1 MRNLTLRQVRTFI
14 SVAEHLHFHRA
25 AQALNLTAAAVSLQI
40 KQLEDDI
47 GMPLFARKGK
57 HISLTTA
64 GEYMLVY
71 AQRMMSV
78 LREARDV
85 FSRINHIEGGR
96 LTVGLVGTAKY
107 FVPHILS
114 TFRAEHPKIEISLF
128 LSNREGLL
136 KALQEHKVDLAIV
149 GGPPRELSVLAEPFA
164 LHPLVLVAAPS
175 HPLAQRGKLP
185 VSALEGED
193 FIIREIG
200 SGCRHAVEQFLSVHS
215 VNPHITMEIPNN
227 ETIKQAVIAGMGMS
241 IMSLHTIG
249 LELRNNLLTIVDMED
264 LPIMRTWHVV
274 HLQSKVLSL
283 AAEALRHY
291 LLEQGEA
298 YFVNDAVF
306 SQYTFAEHS
315 AQLIETAKNLT
326 LSTMN

>member
-1 MRNLTLRQVRTFI
+1 
-14 SVAEHLHFHRA
+14 
-25 AQALNLTAAAVSLQI
+25 
-40 KQLEDDI
+40 
-47 GMPLFARKGK
+47 
-57 HISLTTA
+57 
-64 GEYMLVY
+64 
-71 AQRMMSV
+71 
-78 LREARDV
+78 
-85 FSRINHIEGGR
+85 
-96 LTVGLVGTAKY
+96 
-107 FVPHILS
+107 
-114 TFRAEHPKIEISLF
+114 
-128 LSNREGLL
+128 
-136 KALQEHKVDLAIV
+136 
-149 GGPPRELSVLAEPFA
+149 LSVLAEPFA